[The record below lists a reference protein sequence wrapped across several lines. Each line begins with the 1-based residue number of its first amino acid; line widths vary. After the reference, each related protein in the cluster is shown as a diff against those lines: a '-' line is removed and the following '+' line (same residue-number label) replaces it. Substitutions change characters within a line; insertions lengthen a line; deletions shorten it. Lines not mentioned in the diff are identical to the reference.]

1 MQNTAMILY
10 NADIMHIAQDGHDMA
25 GHMHSR
31 WWEMNPK
38 TIQETVTSI
47 KFYGIH

>member
-1 MQNTAMILY
+1 MQNTAMVLY
-10 NADIMHIAQDGHDMA
+10 IADIMHIAQDGHDMA
-25 GHMHSR
+25 GRMHST

-38 TIQETVTSI
+38 KIQETVTSI